1 MKESR
6 VHLRTEPTVKRLWER
21 EAEKRH
27 LTLSEFIHEAVRE
40 YIEFGNVRVKK
51 EAVGNAPKK
60 HITYFK

>member
-1 MKESR
+1 
-6 VHLRTEPTVKRLWER
+6 VKRLWER